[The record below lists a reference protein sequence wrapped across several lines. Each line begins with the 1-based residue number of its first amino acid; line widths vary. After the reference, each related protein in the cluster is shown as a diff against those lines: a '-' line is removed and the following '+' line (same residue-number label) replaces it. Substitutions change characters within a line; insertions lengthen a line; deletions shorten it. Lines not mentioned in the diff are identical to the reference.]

1 MSTGGHSMKTKTG
14 LKAGQNAGSGDN
26 SATVTDNIAQNSGE
40 DGTATA
46 G

>member
-1 MSTGGHSMKTKTG
+1 MKLRTG
-14 LKAGQNAGSGDN
+14 LKAGHNN
-26 SATVTDNIAQNSGE
+26 TVTLTINVAQNSGQ